1 MEAWETVPLAPRFLT
16 PFLSKISSRALNQSR
31 TFPNPVI
38 IPGPLSR
45 KQTQLFHS
53 VLNHIIPP
61 VIGFTLLSFNLT
73 ALETKPSSQGLFYT
87 LRTNPGR

>member
-53 VLNHIIPP
+53 VSPEPHY
-61 VIGFTLLSFNLT
+61 T
-73 ALETKPSSQGLFYT
+73 PSNRFYSP
-87 LRTNPGR
+87 LI